1 MSWSGIGHCL
11 DLCLCRNLDEQIIT
25 RSGIE
30 GDIAFFSSKFPFP
43 CTANCKIIIKN
54 KSRSAQTLPGEAS
67 AINPQAFYLFNEFPF
82 INLHKNHNNKNTTIT
97 ITISSGEASGI
108 DPQAFYRGC
117 GEPGVPAGQGLTCTV
132 EQLFDVKVFFSV
144 LSFLCGFVFV
154 IAGGWLALSN
164 NSLM

>member
-1 MSWSGIGHCL
+1 MTRGLASKGISHFFL
-11 DLCLCRNLDEQIIT
+11 HQI
-25 RSGIE
+25 S
-30 GDIAFFSSKFPFP
+30 
-43 CTANCKIIIKN
+43 
-54 KSRSAQTLPGEAS
+54 
-67 AINPQAFYLFNEFPF
+67 LFQQ
-82 INLHKNHNNKNTTIT
+82 LQNHNKKQITLSIHYSRRGIRYEPESVLSLFMNSLSSTFIKITTTKNTTIT
-97 ITISSGEASGI
+97 ITIISSSGEASGI